1 MTIRGFFR
9 GEGSSTDKSSPLSLF
24 PDLTQEKRSI
34 DGAPRRGGVTR
45 RNVLTKEKAVKK
57 KSAKLFKK
65 TPETPVVKEAII
77 KIGDTAKDAKRLLSH
92 CK

>member
-1 MTIRGFFR
+1 M
-9 GEGSSTDKSSPLSLF
+9 
-24 PDLTQEKRSI
+24 
-34 DGAPRRGGVTR
+34 
-45 RNVLTKEKAVKK
+45 KK